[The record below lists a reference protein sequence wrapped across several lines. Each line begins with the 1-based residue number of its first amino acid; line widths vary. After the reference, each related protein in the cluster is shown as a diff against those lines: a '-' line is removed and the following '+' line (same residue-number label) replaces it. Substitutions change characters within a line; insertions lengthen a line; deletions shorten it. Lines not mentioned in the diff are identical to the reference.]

1 MQLKNLNTAFFITV
15 GVSVVVFIYLVFLGY
30 DEIKT
35 LKDVIKIIASILFP
49 IPMLFFVRFILI
61 EHFLPQNTDEYKLK
75 NQRPATFLL
84 IVSILI
90 GISVMQFV
98 EFTTGQTLED
108 QLIFAH
114 LINSTTISSYVLN
127 YILYNN
133 LKANGILSGVLLS
146 LAIHVFFL
154 SA

>member
-1 MQLKNLNTAFFITV
+1 MAFVITT
-15 GVSVVVFIYLVFLGY
+15 GISVVVFIYLVFLGY

-35 LKDVIKIIASILFP
+35 FKDVIKIIASILFP

-61 EHFLPQNTDEYKLK
+61 EHFLPQNTDTYKLQ
-75 NQRPATFLL
+75 NQKPATVLL
-84 IVSILI
+84 LLTIFIGVGAMQLI
-90 GISVMQFV
+90 
-98 EFTTGQTLED
+98 EFFTQQKLENN
-108 QLIFAH
+108 LIFAH
-114 LINSTTISSYVLN
+114 LINSTAVSSYVLN
-127 YILYNN
+127 FILYNN